1 MKLFKK
7 LDEMELEIR
16 RKGDLAGLTFLNLAL
31 IALMLNSIVKKE
43 SWCVFAGLIIG
54 EGLVVFISRVLHRR
68 NYGDEGWKKEVVRFS
83 VCFSVVIAVILA
95 VIVPSLTCKKII

>member
-7 LDEMELEIR
+7 IDEMELEIR

-31 IALMLNSIVKKE
+31 IALILNSIVKKE
-43 SWCVFAGLIIG
+43 NWCVFAGLLIG
-54 EGLVVFISRVLHRR
+54 EELVVFVSRVLHRK

-83 VCFSVVIAVILA
+83 ICFFVVIAVVLA
-95 VIVPSLTCKKII
+95 VTVPSLTCQK

>member
-7 LDEMELEIR
+7 IDEMELEIR

-31 IALMLNSIVKKE
+31 IALILNSIVKKE
-43 SWCVFAGLIIG
+43 NWCVFAGLLIG
-54 EGLVVFISRVLHRR
+54 EELVVFVSRVLHRK

-83 VCFSVVIAVILA
+83 ICFFVVIAVDLA
-95 VIVPSLTCKKII
+95 VTVPSLTCQK

>member
-1 MKLFKK
+1 MKLFIK

-43 SWCVFAGLIIG
+43 NWCVFAGLLIG
-54 EGLVVFISRVLHRR
+54 EGLVVFVSRVLHRR

-83 VCFSVVIAVILA
+83 ICFFVVIAVVLA
-95 VIVPSLTCKKII
+95 VTVPSLTCQK

>member
-43 SWCVFAGLIIG
+43 NWCVFAGLLIG
-54 EGLVVFISRVLHRR
+54 KGLVVFVSRVLHRR

-83 VCFSVVIAVILA
+83 ICFFVVIAVVLA
-95 VIVPSLTCKKII
+95 VTVPSLTCQK

>member
-43 SWCVFAGLIIG
+43 NWCVFAGLLIG
-54 EGLVVFISRVLHRR
+54 EGLVVFVSRVLHRK

-83 VCFSVVIAVILA
+83 ICFFVVIAVVLS
-95 VIVPSLTCKKII
+95 VTVPSLTCQK